1 MKTIISFV
9 FLVFFQLLTAQ
20 VGIMGS
26 FNNWTTPVF
35 MQSVDQV
42 NWTLNFTFN
51 NNEDV
56 KFRLGNN
63 WDVNW
68 GATAF
73 PAGTGVQNGPD
84 IPVPAGVYDIYF
96 NSQTGE
102 YLFDLQEDI
111 TPGYINP
118 TNRQVMLQ
126 GFWWDFHNNNY
137 PTGWANYLAELAP
150 RLKELGIDAI
160 WIPPTIKNT
169 GTNSVGYAPF
179 DHYDLG
185 DKWQKGNVK
194 TRNGDKD
201 ELLRM
206 MAVLKANGMDVI
218 QDIVLNHVTGAGSS
232 NGSGGQDPTAM
243 DDGSTNRFKNFRY
256 ACFETPA
263 SGQSA
268 EVYLSLRGRFPKNWQ
283 NFYPNPG
290 NPCCTNDI
298 NSPFWGPDVSYE
310 NNAFGQSSNA
320 SFNPTQASAHMRNGM
335 RDWMIWN
342 KKQMGWDG
350 VRIDAVKHFPN
361 FVTED
366 YLWNLQNNA
375 GWASGGNNMFAVG
388 EWVDFN
394 PAVLDAWC
402 DEVQNRAGTFDF
414 ALRDG
419 LYGVIAGG
427 GAYNLG
433 NIPGTQQNNRQR
445 TVPFVNNHDT
455 FRPNL
460 DAQGNYTS
468 SWGNALAPRI
478 EPNDGRLSVIY
489 AIMMAVDGAPQIF
502 FEDLFDIGYN
512 GNRWTHDPKN
522 AAELP
527 MRSDIANI
535 IWCHQ
540 NLHFKDGAYLVRWQ
554 APDALVIE
562 RSAKALIAT
571 NDHWTQWQE
580 LTGVQTNWPDGTVLE
595 DYSGAV
601 SSTRTVYGGGLVD
614 ISIPPCNGSAPLG
627 RRGYS
632 IWAPVGIEAN
642 YMQPVKR
649 ITQEWE
655 MANDLGDSHFNSLIQ
670 GGAMPGNSRLC
681 RSVGKIFAKANEPIN
696 FEVFTELQQEGLVL
710 FLQNADCVD
719 LDSTTQTG
727 NFIWSYT
734 PSTSGWIN
742 IKLRNASGTQA
753 GQRAWVKVNYEAPQ
767 VVATNVPK
775 LKCACDLSSASIED
789 FENTAFAVYP
799 NPAGNQLNVEL
810 GTENHGFNQYE
821 IVSVDGRV
829 LDAGKIQP
837 NSLNQLSLTNF
848 NAGVYLL
855 RLIDTQ
861 NNQQLVKRFIKE

>member
-1 MKTIISFV
+1 MKTGALVSFLFV
-9 FLVFFQLLTAQ
+9 FQLIFAQ

-26 FNNWTTPVF
+26 FNNWTSPVF
-35 MQSVDQV
+35 MQSTDEV
-42 NWTLNFTFN
+42 NWTLNYTFN
-51 NNEDV
+51 NNFLV
-56 KFRLGNN
+56 KFRLGDN

-68 GATAF
+68 GASAF

-102 YLFDLQEDI
+102 YLFDLLEEI
-111 TPGYINP
+111 TPSYINP

-126 GFWWDFHNNNY
+126 GFWWDFYNANYNN
-137 PTGWANYLAELAP
+137 GWANYLAELAP
-150 RLKELGIDAI
+150 RLKELGIDAV

-185 DKWQKGNVK
+185 DKFQKGNVR

-206 MAVLKANGMDVI
+206 MAVLKANGMDLI
-218 QDIVLNHVTGAGSS
+218 QDIVLNHVMGAGS
-232 NGSGGQDPTAM
+232 GSGAGGQDPEAM

-256 ACFETPA
+256 ACFETP
-263 SGQSA
+263 GINQSSQT
-268 EVYLSLRGRFPKNWQ
+268 YLSLKGRFPKNWQ

-298 NSPFWGPDVSYE
+298 NSPFWGPDISYE
-310 NNAFGQSSNA
+310 DNAIGLSSNA
-320 SFNPTQASAHMRNGM
+320 TFNPTQTSAHMRNGM
-335 RDWMIWN
+335 RDWIIWN

-361 FVTED
+361 YITED

-375 GWASGGNNMFAVG
+375 GWASGGDNMFAVG

-394 PAVLDAWC
+394 PAVLDSWC

-433 NIPGTQQNNRQR
+433 NIPNTQQNNRQR

-460 DAQGNYTS
+460 DANGNYTAN
-468 SWGNALAPRI
+468 WGNALAPRI

-512 GNRWTHDPKN
+512 SNRFNHDPKN
-522 AAELP
+522 ATQLP

-540 NLHFKDGAYLVRWQ
+540 NLHFKEGAYLVRWQ

-571 NDHWTQWQE
+571 NDHWTQWQD
-580 LTGVQTNWPDGTVLE
+580 LNGVQTNWPDGTVLE

-601 SSTRTVYGGGLVD
+601 SGTRTVYGGGKVD

-655 MANDLGDSHFNSLIQ
+655 MANDLGDRHDSSLQQ
-670 GGAMPGNSRLC
+670 GGALPTNSRVC
-681 RSVGKIFAKANEPIN
+681 RSVGKIFANANEQVII
-696 FEVFTELQQEGLVL
+696 EVFTENQALALEL
-710 FLQNADCVD
+710 FIDNANCEEVA
-719 LDSTTQTG
+719 SKTETG
-727 NFIWSYT
+727 NFDFVYT
-734 PSTSGWIN
+734 PTTSGWIT
-742 IKLRNASGTQA
+742 IKLRNATDTQA
-753 GQRAWVKVNYEAPQ
+753 GQKAWVKVNYEAPR
-767 VVATNVPK
+767 VVQTNTPK
-775 LKCACDLSSASIED
+775 LKCACPVSITSLDEIMQQQI
-789 FENTAFAVYP
+789 ALYP
-799 NPAGNQLNVEL
+799 NPTKGMLNLDLGQNNHGMDYYEILTVDGRIALSGQLSAANVNQLNVNEL
-810 GTENHGFNQYE
+810 
-821 IVSVDGRV
+821 
-829 LDAGKIQP
+829 
-837 NSLNQLSLTNF
+837 NS
-848 NAGVYLL
+848 GVYLL
-855 RLIDTQ
+855 HIRNASNSKFVI
-861 NNQQLVKRFIKE
+861 KRFIKE